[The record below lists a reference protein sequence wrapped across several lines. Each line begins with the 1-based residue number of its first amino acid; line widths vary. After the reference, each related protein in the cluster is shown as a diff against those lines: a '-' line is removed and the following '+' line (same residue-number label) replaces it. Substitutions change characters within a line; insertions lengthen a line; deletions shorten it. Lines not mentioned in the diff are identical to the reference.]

1 MLIAAIPALEGLGP
15 QNVAR
20 SDSNAFG
27 AMLGGALENLTQA
40 LNQADGLASAVAL
53 GKGGI
58 ADAAIARAKADVAL
72 EVAAVAAA
80 RITGAI
86 SVLMQTQV

>member
-1 MLIAAIPALEGLGP
+1 MLIAAIPALEGFGP

-20 SDSNAFG
+20 PGSNAFG
-27 AMLGGALENLTQA
+27 AMLGGALENLTRA
-40 LNQADGLASAVAL
+40 LDQADGLASAVAL
-53 GKGGI
+53 GKGSI

-80 RITGAI
+80 RVTGAI